1 MKYFFISILVLIS
14 LSVVKQSYT
23 QEFWEIVDMPEGV
36 GIYDIDFSQDNQLY
50 AAVTGN
56 DGAIVLFFKVTSLQN
71 IESSHL

>member
-1 MKYFFISILVLIS
+1 MIS

>member
-1 MKYFFISILVLIS
+1 
-14 LSVVKQSYT
+14 
-23 QEFWEIVDMPEGV
+23 MPEGV